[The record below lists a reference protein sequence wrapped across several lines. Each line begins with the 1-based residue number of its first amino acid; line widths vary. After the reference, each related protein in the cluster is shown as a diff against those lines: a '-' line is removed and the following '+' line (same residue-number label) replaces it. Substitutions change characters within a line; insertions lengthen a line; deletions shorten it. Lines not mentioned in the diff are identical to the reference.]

1 MRTKLLLLT
10 VACLVFFSERGH
22 SQPTDTPQNDYEQL
36 WLSPKRQLETRK
48 SSENFV
54 RSYWEGQGVHR
65 TVLEALECP
74 SVRSAWS
81 VSEEQFQQF
90 NDSVNASINTP
101 EALDMFNKLDGAGWS
116 YDSDDEETRR
126 RFEYLAEQSASLLHN
141 ARTDALDS
149 ILTQEQKQIIDESLL
164 SSLGETP
171 IVSPSMFEVLNL
183 TDTQR
188 QEMERIKKEFET
200 AFEEMLE
207 DYVNSQMI
215 LSNKWHSEV
224 ARQDNPN
231 RRMSREELQERNRA
245 VFRKLMSEDREYKSI
260 HEDIQ
265 SKSIAFTERFKVEI
279 FDVLTDEQWARLQDL
294 IDNPPRHAR
303 IFIAKLRE
311 QRGVTEENKGNVW
324 VPGPGSWQPGDPIPE
339 SYRIQRNTR
348 GNFPRPANQ

>member
-1 MRTKLLLLT
+1 MKTKLLLLA
-10 VACLVFFSERGH
+10 VACLLLSTFAGLAQ
-22 SQPTDTPQNDYEQL
+22 QPDTPQNDYERL
-36 WLSPKRQLETRK
+36 MLSPRMQLQNRK
-48 SSENFV
+48 SFENFV
-54 RSYWEGQGVHR
+54 RSYWEGQGVHF
-65 TVLEALECP
+65 TVLGALECP

-101 EALDMFNKLDGAGWS
+101 EALDMFNELDGAGWS

-215 LSNKWHSEV
+215 LSNKWHSEF
-224 ARQDNPN
+224 ARQNNPF
-231 RRMSREELQERNRA
+231 RQMSREELQEINQT
-245 VFRKLMSEDREYKSI
+245 VLRKLMSEDQEYKSI

-265 SKSIAFTERFKVEI
+265 SKSIAFAERFKVKI
-279 FDVLTDEQWARLQDL
+279 FDVLTDEQWQRLQDL

-303 IFIAKLRE
+303 IFIQNLRE
-311 QRGVTEENKGNVW
+311 QRGETEENKGDIW
-324 VPGPGSWQPGDPIPE
+324 VPGPGSWRPGDPLTE
-339 SYRIQRNTR
+339 SYRIRRNTQIR
-348 GNFPRPANQ
+348 FPRPANQ